1 MTMTPVA
8 LPFHANSTG
17 DLKAMSLAGKTAIV
31 TGAASG
37 IGLAAAR
44 RLAKDGASVAIW
56 DLNEAGAQAA
66 AAELVR
72 EGHRAIAS
80 RVDVSSR
87 ADVDAAVKL
96 VHETFGPVSIL
107 VNNAGMSA
115 FNPFMEITEELW
127 DRVMTVNLKSMLICT
142 QAVLPD
148 MLEAK
153 WGRVINVSSSSA
165 QTGAARMVHYAAS
178 KGGVIAFTK
187 SLAQE
192 LAPTGITVNNVP
204 PGFVDTPM
212 LRAGLKDNVDQI
224 AAASPMKR
232 PGRPED
238 MAAAIAFLASEDAGY
253 ITGHTLSVNGGR
265 YSS

>member
-1 MTMTPVA
+1 
-8 LPFHANSTG
+8 
-17 DLKAMSLAGKTAIV
+17 MSLAGKVAIV

-44 RLAKDGASVAIW
+44 RLAQAGAAVAIW

-66 AAELVR
+66 AADLVR
-72 EGHRAIAS
+72 QGHRAIAS
-80 RVDVSSR
+80 RVDVSKR
-87 ADVDAAVKL
+87 ADVDAATKVAREQL
-96 VHETFGPVSIL
+96 GPIGIL

-115 FNPFMEITEELW
+115 FTPFMDITEELW
-127 DRVMTVNLKSMLICT
+127 DRIMTVNLKSVLLCT

-148 MLEAK
+148 MLAAK
-153 WGRVINVSSSSA
+153 WGRIVNVSSSSA
-165 QTGAARMVHYAAS
+165 QSGAATMVHYSAS

-212 LRAGLKDNVDQI
+212 LRESLKDKVDMI

-232 PGRPED
+232 AGKPED
-238 MAAAIAFLASEDAGY
+238 MAAAIAFLASDEAGY

-265 YSS
+265 YSN

>member
-1 MTMTPVA
+1 
-8 LPFHANSTG
+8 
-17 DLKAMSLAGKTAIV
+17 MSLAGKNAIV

-37 IGLAAAR
+37 LGLATSK
-44 RLAKDGASVAIW
+44 RLARDGAAVAVW
-56 DLNEAGAQAA
+56 DIDEAGAQRAA
-66 AAELVR
+66 SGIVAS
-72 EGHRAIAS
+72 GGRAIAS

-87 ADVDAAVKL
+87 AQIDAGVQRAHAEL
-96 VHETFGPVSIL
+96 GPVTIL
-107 VNNAGMSA
+107 VNNAGMTG
-115 FNPFMEITEELW
+115 FVPFLEITEEAW
-127 DRVMTVNLKSMLICT
+127 DRMMMVNLKSMFMAA

-148 MLEAK
+148 MLAAG
-153 WGRVINVSSSSA
+153 WGRIINISSSSA
-165 QTGAARMVHYAAS
+165 QTGATRMAHYASS

-187 SLAQE
+187 SLAVEFAAQ
-192 LAPTGITVNNVP
+192 GITVNNVP

-212 LRAGLKDNVDQI
+212 LRASEALVSAGSIEKT

-238 MAAAIAFLASEDAGY
+238 IAAACAFLASEDAGY